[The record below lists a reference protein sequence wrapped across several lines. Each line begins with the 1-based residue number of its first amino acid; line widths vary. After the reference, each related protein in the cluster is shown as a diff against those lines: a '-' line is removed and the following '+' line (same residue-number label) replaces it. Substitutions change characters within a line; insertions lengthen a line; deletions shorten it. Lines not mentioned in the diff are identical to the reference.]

1 MTKTLLTLLSLYC
14 LSVLALGQEAEA
26 TGPRIDVSQYE
37 IDVEVIPE
45 TAYLRGETTVH
56 FRVLTDALSVPF
68 ELNHRLSIIDI
79 VDGEGNSY
87 STTFD
92 GFESN
97 RMLVR
102 GSHPFQPG
110 SDQILTFR
118 FEGSLERE
126 EYAFLDSPR
135 QGRAVID
142 QEGALL
148 LSEGKWFPA
157 HNLPLDVALVTA
169 KIAVPLGYT
178 AVGPGQLESTDVA
191 GVMEVFNWKTEQPV
205 GKVPVSVGRL
215 FRQNFKDG
223 PLPLTFYVTEQ
234 FKGDLAP
241 WSEAIGEILEYFQK
255 EYESL
260 PADSLNFVH
269 IGNFELPSSDSS
281 GLVLL
286 ESSLLDSHVIPRM
299 ELARR
304 IARQWWAYGVRIG
317 QGHDAWL
324 QDGFATHEALRYI
337 RDKHVDRFPI
347 ELARLSVEALKH
359 EQRGPVSRGY
369 GLVEGSAAYKSVVA
383 SKGAWILHMLG
394 QLIGEEKLIQ
404 VIRTWFNQN
413 RNATANTAALVAL
426 VEKEA
431 GEDYRWFFRQWLEST
446 GVPEFRVDYR
456 VFKLTGGGFA
466 VRGQAQQDH
475 EMFRMPMDVLV
486 ETKGQPER
494 KQLNFIGKSTPFNFE
509 TETLP
514 LRVVLDPDGKIL
526 RDSEAMRVA
535 VLISLGEEHQSRG
548 EFVEAIRQFQ
558 RAQELDQRS
567 SLAHYRLGEV
577 FFAQQSFSSSANSF
591 RSALNGDLKP
601 EWVETWTH
609 IHLGKIY
616 DVLDQRER
624 ALAEYQ
630 KAINTKVDYNGAQAE
645 AERYLR
651 EPYTRPQSIIG

>member
-1 MTKTLLTLLSLYC
+1 MKKTLFTLLSLYC
-14 LSVLALGQEAEA
+14 LSVLAVGQEAEA
-26 TGPRIDVSQYE
+26 TGPRIDVTHYE

-45 TAYLRGETTVH
+45 TAYLRGETKVS
-56 FRVLTDALSVPF
+56 FRVLTDALNVPF
-68 ELNHRLSIIDI
+68 ELNHRLSLIDI
-79 VDGEGNSY
+79 MDEEGNSY
-87 STTFD
+87 STSFD

-102 GSHPFQPG
+102 GSRPFQSG
-110 SDQILTFR
+110 TEQTLTFR
-118 FEGSLERE
+118 FEGSLESE
-126 EYAFLDSPR
+126 DYAFLDSPR

-142 QEGALL
+142 PEGALL
-148 LSEGKWFPA
+148 LTEGKWFPS
-157 HNLPLDVALVTA
+157 HNFPLDVAAATA

-178 AVGPGQLESTDVA
+178 AVGPGLLENTEVS
-191 GVMEVFNWKTEQPV
+191 GVMEVFTWKTEQPV
-205 GKVPVSVGRL
+205 GKVPVAVGRL
-215 FRQNFKDG
+215 FRQNFNDG

-234 FKGDLAP
+234 FKGDLRP
-241 WSEAIGEILEYFQK
+241 LSEAIGEIVEYFQK
-255 EYESL
+255 EYAHL
-260 PADSLNFVH
+260 PVNSMNLVQV
-269 IGNFELPSSDSS
+269 GNVELPSSDSW
-281 GLVLL
+281 GLILL
-286 ESSLLDSHVIPRM
+286 ESALLESPVIPHM

-304 IARQWWAYGVRIG
+304 VARQWWASALRIE

-337 RDKHVDRFPI
+337 RDKRADRYPV

-369 GLVEGSAAYKSVVA
+369 GLVEGSAAYRSVVT

-394 QLIGEEKLIQ
+394 QLIGEEKLQ
-404 VIRTWFNQN
+404 HVIKTWFNQN
-413 RNATANTAALVAL
+413 RDQTATSAALVAL
-426 VEKEA
+426 VEKES

-456 VFKLTGGGFA
+456 VFRRREGGFL
-466 VRGQAQQDH
+466 VRGQAQQEH

-486 ETKGQPER
+486 ETKGQPE
-494 KQLNFIGKSTPFNFE
+494 KKHLNFVGKSTPFTFE
-509 TETLP
+509 TETMP

-526 RDSEAMRVA
+526 RDSETMRVA
-535 VLISLGEEHQSRG
+535 VFVSLGEEHQNRG
-548 EFVEAIRQFQ
+548 EYVEAIRQFQ
-558 RAQELDQRS
+558 SAQELDPRN

-577 FFAQQSFSSSANSF
+577 FFMQQSFSSSANSF

-601 EWVETWTH
+601 DWVETWTH

-616 DVLDQRER
+616 DILDQRER

-630 KAINTKVDYNGAQAE
+630 KAINTKIDHNGAQAE
-645 AERYLR
+645 AQKYLR